1 MADGTVGYDNE
12 AYVGDGDGSGKAKKY
27 QQGDHADSHRM
38 TKYDKA
44 VLFGIIIVLVAVVA
58 ITLIFAVDWTN
69 GDDGNMDSRQQGST
83 IPPTTQMAADMTT
96 AERPPCGDL
105 GKPPHIVLV
114 LADDVGWNDV
124 GWNNDF
130 MPTPI
135 LNELASNGVILN
147 NTYSQPACSPSRAA
161 LLTGKYPANAGI
173 QHLVVQEQHPYYLP
187 LHNTLLST
195 KLKELGYMNHAIGKW
210 HLGFC
215 NWKYTP
221 LWRGFDSF
229 YGIFNG
235 YLSDY
240 STHIVHSPFIGEP
253 GASGLD
259 LRDNT
264 GVVAHE
270 NGTHVTYLFTERA
283 ERIIRNHNPAAPL
296 FLYTALLV
304 PHGPLDAPPG
314 FENSVEVNDTRRR
327 EYAGM
332 ISAMDE
338 AVGNITNALKDK
350 GMWNDTLFIFLSDN
364 GGDMFYAGNNYPF
377 RGNKAS
383 LWEGSVKIPGFIY
396 GNMLEKKGYSNNELI
411 HFTDLFATLL
421 SAAGGTPDDDIDG
434 INQWDTVCRG
444 DASKR
449 SEILLHLDT
458 FEATRG
464 AALRMN
470 DYKYIEGITELVP
483 QRVEAHERFHLD
495 QWYVPAEHPD
505 APIPDAPLIS
515 QNVNNTFLFNL
526 RDDPLETTNLAT
538 DPEMQDILEEMQAR
552 LQYYKD
558 NAAPLWYPENIDES
572 DPKYFD
578 GAWTPGWC

>member
-240 STHIVHSPFIGEP
+240 STHIVHSPC
-253 GASGLD
+253 
-259 LRDNT
+259 
-264 GVVAHE
+264 
-270 NGTHVTYLFTERA
+270 
-283 ERIIRNHNPAAPL
+283 
-296 FLYTALLV
+296 
-304 PHGPLDAPPG
+304 
-314 FENSVEVNDTRRR
+314 
-327 EYAGM
+327 M